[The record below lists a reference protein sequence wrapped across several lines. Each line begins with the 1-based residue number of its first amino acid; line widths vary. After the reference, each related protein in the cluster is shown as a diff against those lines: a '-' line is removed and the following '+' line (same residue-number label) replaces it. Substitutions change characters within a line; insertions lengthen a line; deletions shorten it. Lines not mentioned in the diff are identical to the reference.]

1 MKIAVTYD
9 NGNIF
14 QHFGKTENFKV
25 YEVEDNKVVS
35 SEVIGSNGTGHG
47 ALAGLLSEQGVDVL
61 ICGGIG
67 GGAQNAL
74 AQAGIRLFGGVSGSA
89 DDAVNALLAGN
100 LGYDPDVHC
109 NHHDHHEEGHNC
121 GDHGCGSHSCH

>member
-35 SEVIGSNGTGHG
+35 SEVIGSNGT
-47 ALAGLLSEQGVDVL
+47 ATISYISDGLVFITD
-61 ICGGIG
+61 
-67 GGAQNAL
+67 
-74 AQAGIRLFGGVSGSA
+74 
-89 DDAVNALLAGN
+89 
-100 LGYDPDVHC
+100 
-109 NHHDHHEEGHNC
+109 
-121 GDHGCGSHSCH
+121 